1 MDNFNADKKINLKIK
16 RIFYNKIIISYLLV
30 LVLFIAGEIFLK
42 GFLAFSHVM
51 AVLQASFFVGII
63 ALAQTFVVISG
74 KEDFDL
80 SVGATLTVG
89 VILGSLILNG
99 KDSNLLFAL
108 LAVLFAGFVFGT
120 INGLGI
126 AFLGIAPLI
135 MTLAMAMVIE
145 GILLFSTKGFLYG
158 KASPLLEYIGKD
170 FLKFN
175 IYNYL
180 IKIPWVNIIWLLL
193 IIISVIV
200 LNRSTVGYVIKGMGT
215 NVKAAELLGIR
226 VKIVKTLVYSFSGMI
241 SSFMG
246 LLLLGYVGTP
256 NISLG
261 LGHKIN
267 YPMLS
272 IVAVV
277 IGGIGGG
284 QGSYIGA
291 VAGSIF
297 IVTLNSILTT
307 LGFDDGS
314 RMAITG
320 VILLILLMV
329 YTRRKTNGGKIIKKI

>member
-1 MDNFNADKKINLKIK
+1 
-16 RIFYNKIIISYLLV
+16 
-30 LVLFIAGEIFLK
+30 
-42 GFLAFSHVM
+42 M

-74 KEDFDL
+74 REDFDL

-89 VILGSLILNG
+89 VLLGAAVLDGKNSNLFYAIISVLIAGFILGS
-99 KDSNLLFAL
+99 
-108 LAVLFAGFVFGT
+108 

-126 AFLGIAPLI
+126 AYLGISPLI

-145 GILLFSTKGFLYG
+145 GILLFVTKGFLYG
-158 KASPLLEYIGKD
+158 KASSILEIIGKD
-170 FLKFN
+170 FLNIKLFN
-175 IYNYL
+175 HL
-180 IKIPWVNIIWLLL
+180 LKIPWVNIIWLIFIILS
-193 IIISVIV
+193 IIIF
-200 LNRSTVGYVIKGMGT
+200 NRTRAGLVVKGVGSNIR
-215 NVKAAELLGIR
+215 AAELLGIR
-226 VKIVKTLVYSFSGMI
+226 VKVVKTLVYSISGMT

-246 LLLLGYVGTP
+246 ILLLGYVGTP

-272 IVAVV
+272 IIAVV

-284 QGSYIGA
+284 HGSYIGA

-314 RMAITG
+314 RMAISG
-320 VILLILLMV
+320 AILLTLLII
-329 YTRRKTNGGKIIKKI
+329 YTRRSNAK